1 MDMEDDIGFESMDDS
16 PGGSHPEHGG
26 FRLAAWRRI
35 EEERELRQLKKAL
48 EDFDDYVV

>member
-1 MDMEDDIGFESMDDS
+1 MDMEDDLGFESMDDTHGES
-16 PGGSHPEHGG
+16 QPGQTA

-48 EDFDDYVV
+48 EDFDDYIV